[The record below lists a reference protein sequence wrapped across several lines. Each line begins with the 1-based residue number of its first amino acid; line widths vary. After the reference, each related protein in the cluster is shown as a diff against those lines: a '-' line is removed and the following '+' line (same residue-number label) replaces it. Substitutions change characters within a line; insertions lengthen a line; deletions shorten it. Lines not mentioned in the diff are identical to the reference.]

1 VSGIGR
7 PAACSERKGWCRS
20 TGLSQ
25 RAFVGSKPTGRT
37 ILIKEECMTKP
48 KETLEK
54 AYGSIPR
61 EPTVR
66 FDQFDWLPTPR
77 GVKYYWLKL
86 LRFLTR

>member
-1 VSGIGR
+1 
-7 PAACSERKGWCRS
+7 
-20 TGLSQ
+20 
-25 RAFVGSKPTGRT
+25 
-37 ILIKEECMTKP
+37 MTKP